1 MTEKIH
7 ALCVYCGSSA
17 KGSPKHHEAAKK
29 LGKIFAENDVRL
41 VYGGAVVG
49 MMGMVADAVMNAGG
63 KVTGITP
70 HHLKEMESSHDGLSE
85 LIVVDTMHER
95 KQLMF
100 DKSDGFVILPGG
112 FGTLDE
118 LFEIMTWKQILLH
131 EKPVVIVNIDGYW
144 DPLKTLIGHVI
155 AGGYAHEKHRDLVT
169 FVSNVED
176 VLVALE
182 KMHIPMPSLSEK
194 WI

>member
-17 KGSPKHHEAAKK
+17 KGSEVHHEAAGH
-29 LGKIFAENDVRL
+29 LGKIFADNDVRL
-41 VYGGAVVG
+41 VYGGACVG
-49 MMGMVADAVMNAGG
+49 MMGMIADAVMDAGG
-63 KVTGITP
+63 EVTGITP
-70 HHLKEMESSHDGLSE
+70 HHLKELESGHEGISE

-100 DKSDGFVILPGG
+100 DKSDGFVIMPGG
-112 FGTLDE
+112 FGTMDE

-131 EKPVVIVNIDGYW
+131 EKPIVVVNIDGYW
-144 DPLKTLIGHVI
+144 NPLKDLIEHVI
-155 AGGYAHEKHRDLVT
+155 QNGYAHEKHRSLVT
-169 FVSNVED
+169 FVDSVDD